1 MREAFEGPAEHGQVP
16 TALARH
22 GLNTC
27 SHEGRMF
34 REAGGLPSVCPCSC
48 VALWPRGQKA
58 VKSGGHVA
66 MWSGD
71 QAGWMAM
78 WSGRH
83 VASARSAGASR
94 ECSQGRP
101 RGFVSLWCGSAVGD
115 WVPRPSLHVG
125 GELQREGWWGAPGS
139 AHLGPQSPQS
149 GATWEPLCLASL
161 RLPGLSSGLLL
172 FGSPHRASPGRGCH
186 HLLCHLCIPAATT
199 PAPGIGASRLCQ
211 PVCCLHSPACR
222 PTEAPLVA
230 AGTTCLK
237 QHTQRPE
244 RWISPIPPTYRWISI
259 LSVEN
264 GQGSRAGAWS
274 SSHIDLPS

>member
-1 MREAFEGPAEHGQVP
+1 MWLCGLAIGQV
-16 TALARH
+16 
-22 GLNTC
+22 GW
-27 SHEGRMF
+27 
-34 REAGGLPSVCPCSC
+34 PC
-48 VALWPRGQKA
+48 G
-58 VKSGGHVA
+58 
-66 MWSGD
+66 
-71 QAGWMAM
+71 QAGT
-78 WSGRH
+78 
-83 VASARSAGASR
+83 
-94 ECSQGRP
+94 RP
-101 RGFVSLWCGSAVGD
+101 ALTQLVQAERVFPRQAQRLFPCGVGVQ
-115 WVPRPSLHVG
+115 WVTGCRPSLHMG

-139 AHLGPQSPQS
+139 AHLGPQSSRP

-161 RLPGLSSGLLL
+161 RPPGLSSGLLL
-172 FGSPHRASPGRGCH
+172 FGSPHGASPGHGCH
-186 HLLCHLCIPAATT
+186 RLLCHLCIPAATT

-244 RWISPIPPTYRWISI
+244 RWISPVPPIYRWISI

-274 SSHIDLPS
+274 SSQIDLPS